1 VAASDTTGMAGLPTG
16 TLTLLFSDIE
26 GSTLTLNR
34 LGPRWGEA
42 LSTHRAI
49 LREVFA
55 TFGGVE
61 MGTEGDSF
69 FVVFTSARDALL
81 AAVEGQRRLQR
92 YDWPDGV
99 PIRVRMGVHTGE
111 PQRHEDGYIGIDVHR
126 AARIAGTASGCQVVV
141 SEACRLLAGPAGAG
155 VEVRDLGWHRLK
167 DLAEP
172 EHLFDLVVDGLVSD
186 FPSLRSIGRP
196 ANLPAATTPLV
207 GREGELAELGAAI
220 VDPQQRLLTLTGPGG
235 SGKTRLAIAV
245 ASALEHDFPAG
256 IFFVDLST
264 ADRVP
269 TMWLGIAE
277 AVDIAGDSEELPR
290 DRVLRFLADKTA
302 LVILDNLEQ
311 IAGADTVVGELLSRS
326 AGLKVVA
333 TSRRPLHLV
342 SEYEH
347 PVPPLELPVGTVV
360 GPDDAAR
367 SGAVELF
374 VRRARMVRPSFQMT
388 DTNVAAVVEL
398 CRRLDGLPLAIELAA
413 ARSRLLS
420 PQALLSRLDHTLG
433 SGVAE
438 SDRAE
443 RQRTLAATIAW
454 SYDLLNPSEQE
465 VFRKLGVFPAQC
477 DLAAVEAVLDIRGVD
492 PLDTVAHLVDVS
504 LVRVVDGPDGEP
516 RLSML
521 ETIREFARHQL
532 VEAGQYD
539 EIRLRHARWCSEL
552 AVEMKELMSGPRQ
565 MEALDRVARVEED
578 VRWALD
584 WCLRPVSQ
592 VGRGRAHYGVELVR
606 TMTTYW
612 YRFGYA
618 AEGRGWLD
626 RALETAGG
634 EDSIDTINVLHGLG
648 IMQLQQGDAEPAA
661 KGLERGLEMA
671 RRLADKSLEARLLN
685 SLGITLRVLGEV
697 SEARRLLELSVQI
710 CQHIGDLNRE
720 STALSNLAVL
730 LIDAGNWP
738 EALDAARDAV
748 AASGALDDAWAQA
761 TDECNLTM
769 ALLRV
774 EGPETALPYL
784 AGVTPRALAM
794 GDAELTVSIV
804 EMFAAIVA
812 ELGDARL
819 AARLLAAADQHR
831 ESLGMPRS
839 KPDQDH
845 LDRSF
850 DADGLRASRV
860 WSDGYDEGR
869 GLGIDAAVELALS
882 ASTSSKLASGVSD

>member
-1 VAASDTTGMAGLPTG
+1 MSSLPTG

-42 LSTHRAI
+42 LSAQRAI

-69 FVVFTSARDALL
+69 FVVFTSARDALV

-99 PIRVRMGVHTGE
+99 PLRVRMGLHTGE
-111 PQRHEDGYIGIDVHR
+111 PQRHEDGYIGLDVHR
-126 AARIAGTASGCQVVV
+126 AARVAGTASGSQIVL
-141 SEACRLLAGPAGAG
+141 SEATKLLAGALDGG
-155 VEVRDLGWHRLK
+155 LLVRDLGWHRLK
-167 DLAEP
+167 DLADP
-172 EHLFDLVVDGLVSD
+172 EHLFDLVVDDLIVD
-186 FPSLRSIGRP
+186 FPALRSIGTP
-196 ANLPAATTPLV
+196 ANLPTAATPLV
-207 GREGELAELGAAI
+207 GRDGELAELSAAI
-220 VDPQQRLLTLTGPGG
+220 TEPQLRLLTLTGPGG

-245 ASALEHDFPAG
+245 ASALEHEFPAG
-256 IFFVDLST
+256 IFFADLST
-264 ADRVP
+264 ADRVA
-269 TMWLGIAE
+269 TMWVGIADALDVAGE
-277 AVDIAGDSEELPR
+277 AEDLPS
-290 DRVLRFLADKTA
+290 DRVRRFLADKAA

-311 IAGADTVVGELLSRS
+311 IADADRVVAELLGRS

-347 PVPPLELPVGTVV
+347 PVPPLELPVGPVAD
-360 GPDDAAR
+360 PDDASR
-367 SGAVELF
+367 SGAVQLF
-374 VRRARMVRPSFQMT
+374 VQRARMVRPSFQLT
-388 DTNVAAVVEL
+388 DSNVAAVVEL

-413 ARSRLLS
+413 ARSKLLS
-420 PQALLSRLDHTLG
+420 PQALLSRLDHMLG
-433 SGVAE
+433 TGVAAA
-438 SDRAE
+438 DRAE

-454 SYDLLNPSEQE
+454 SYDLLTPSEQE

-477 DLAAVEAVLDIRGVD
+477 DLAAVEAVLEIRDAD

-504 LVRVVDGPDGEP
+504 LVRIVDGPDGEP
-516 RLSML
+516 RLTLL
-521 ETIREFARHQL
+521 ETIREFARHEL
-532 VEAGQYD
+532 AVTGEYD
-539 EIRLRHARWCSEL
+539 ETRLRHARWCSEL
-552 AVEMKELMSGPRQ
+552 AVEMKGLMTGPRQ
-565 MEALDRVARVEED
+565 MEALDRIAQIEED

-584 WCLRPVSQ
+584 WCLRPLSEA
-592 VGRGRAHYGVELVR
+592 GRERAHYGVELVR

-626 RALETAGG
+626 RALEVVGG
-634 EDSIDTINVLHGLG
+634 EDSTDTIDVLHGLG

-661 KGLERGLEMA
+661 KGLRRALEMA
-671 RRLADKSLEARLLN
+671 RRLDDRTLEARLLN
-685 SLGITLRVLGEV
+685 SLAITLRVLGEV
-697 SEARRLLELSVQI
+697 TEGRQLLEQSAQI
-710 CQHIGDLNRE
+710 AKEIGDLKRE

-730 LIDAGNWP
+730 LVDAGDWP
-738 EALDAARDAV
+738 QALIAAREAV
-748 AASGALDDAWAQA
+748 SASSALDDAWAQT

-774 EGPETALPYL
+774 EGPGPAFQYL
-784 AGVTPRALAM
+784 SEVTPRALAM

-804 EMFAAIVA
+804 EMFAAIVS
-812 ELGDARL
+812 ELGAAQL
-819 AARLLAAADQHR
+819 AARLLGASDKHR

-850 DADGLRASRV
+850 DAESVRGDPG
-860 WSDGYDEGR
+860 WSKSYDEGR
-869 GLGIDAAVELALS
+869 DLSIEGAVDLALS
-882 ASTSSKLASGVSD
+882 ASASSELVTDVAE